1 MLSTNN
7 VSVQFGERPL
17 FENVSVKFSDGNRYG
32 LIGANG
38 AGKSTFMKVIGG
50 ELEPTSGEVILQKD
64 LRLGKLRQ
72 DQFAYEREKV
82 IDVVLQGHQEMW
94 QVMNE
99 RDAIYMDPQASEED
113 YMRAADLEVQFAEYG
128 GYTAQAR
135 AAELLTGAGV
145 PEALH
150 LSLMQ
155 EIPSDLKIRVLLAQ
169 ALFANPDILLLDEP
183 TNHLDINTIRWLEN
197 VLNSSQSTMVIISH
211 DRHFLNQVC
220 THIADV
226 DYGNISI
233 YTGNYDDYMLASTRA
248 REQLLRDNAK
258 AKGKLKELQEF
269 VARFSANKSKA
280 RQATSRLKQADK
292 IKEQIIEVKPSSRQS
307 PYMCFIYDDKLK
319 IHRFVVEVKKIS
331 KTYAHSL
338 FKHLSFMLEAG
349 ERLAIIGPNG
359 AGKSSL
365 LKALVHHYDEKLAD
379 IQLDEGEIKWAEKV
393 KLGYYPQ
400 DHEVYF
406 DSNLS
411 MSDWLA
417 QWLQPGD
424 DEQMVRSI
432 LGRLLFSGNEVQ
444 KPVNVLSGGEK
455 GRLIFGK
462 LLLLQA
468 NVLVMDE
475 PTNHMDMETIE
486 SLNLALEKY
495 TGTLIFVSHD
505 RQLVSSLATQ
515 IIELDGQGGAEFYPG
530 DYESYLLKRQFIE
543 IRDGFSI

>member
-7 VSVQFGERPL
+7 VSVQFGEKPL
-17 FENVSVKFSDGNRYG
+17 FENVSVKFGDGNRYG

-72 DQFAYEREKV
+72 DQFAYEQEKV
-82 IDVVLQGHQEMW
+82 MDVVLQGHQEMW

-113 YMRAADLEVQFAEYG
+113 YMRAADLEVQFAEYD

-145 PEALH
+145 PETLH

-169 ALFANPDILLLDEP
+169 ALFANPDVLLLDEP

-197 VLNSSQSTMVIISH
+197 VLNNSQSTMVIISH

-258 AKGKLKELQEF
+258 AKEKLKELQEF

-292 IKEQIIEVKPSSRQS
+292 IKEQMIEVKPSSRQS
-307 PYMCFIYDDKLK
+307 PYMRFIYDDKLK
-319 IHRFVVEVKKIS
+319 IHRFVVEVKNIS
-331 KTYAHSL
+331 KTYAHPL
-338 FKHLSFMLEAG
+338 FKHLSFTLEAG

-400 DHEVYF
+400 DHEAYF
-406 DSNLS
+406 DLNLS
-411 MSDWLA
+411 MADWLA
-417 QWLQPGD
+417 QWQQPGD

-530 DYESYLLKRQFIE
+530 DYESYLLKKQSVF
-543 IRDGFSI
+543 

>member
-1 MLSTNN
+1 M
-7 VSVQFGERPL
+7 
-17 FENVSVKFSDGNRYG
+17 KFSDGNRYG

-307 PYMCFIYDDKLK
+307 PYMRFIYDDKLK

-331 KTYAHSL
+331 KTYTHSL
-338 FKHLSFMLEAG
+338 FQHLSFMLEAG

-530 DYESYLLKRQFIE
+530 DYESYLLKRQ
-543 IRDGFSI
+543 SVL

>member
-1 MLSTNN
+1 M
-7 VSVQFGERPL
+7 SVQFGEKPL
-17 FENVSVKFSDGNRYG
+17 FENVSVKFGDGNRYG

-72 DQFAYEREKV
+72 DQFAYEQEKV
-82 IDVVLQGHQEMW
+82 MDVVLQGHQEMW

-145 PEALH
+145 PETLH

-169 ALFANPDILLLDEP
+169 ALFANPDVLLLDEP

-197 VLNSSQSTMVIISH
+197 VLNNSQSTMVIISH

-258 AKGKLKELQEF
+258 AKEKLKELQEF

-292 IKEQIIEVKPSSRQS
+292 IKRPFSPPDKTLTGFCTSLPLNNKRPKILRTICSSSPGCCHWANQSAIE
-307 PYMCFIYDDKLK
+307 
-319 IHRFVVEVKKIS
+319 RFKS
-331 KTYAHSL
+331 K
-338 FKHLSFMLEAG
+338 
-349 ERLAIIGPNG
+349 
-359 AGKSSL
+359 
-365 LKALVHHYDEKLAD
+365 
-379 IQLDEGEIKWAEKV
+379 
-393 KLGYYPQ
+393 
-400 DHEVYF
+400 
-406 DSNLS
+406 
-411 MSDWLA
+411 
-417 QWLQPGD
+417 
-424 DEQMVRSI
+424 
-432 LGRLLFSGNEVQ
+432 
-444 KPVNVLSGGEK
+444 
-455 GRLIFGK
+455 
-462 LLLLQA
+462 
-468 NVLVMDE
+468 
-475 PTNHMDMETIE
+475 
-486 SLNLALEKY
+486 
-495 TGTLIFVSHD
+495 
-505 RQLVSSLATQ
+505 
-515 IIELDGQGGAEFYPG
+515 
-530 DYESYLLKRQFIE
+530 
-543 IRDGFSI
+543 

>member
-280 RQATSRLKQADK
+280 RQATSCLKQADK

-307 PYMCFIYDDKLK
+307 PYMRFIYDDKLK

-530 DYESYLLKRQFIE
+530 DYESYLLKRQ
-543 IRDGFSI
+543 SVL

>member
-7 VSVQFGERPL
+7 VSVQFGEKPL
-17 FENVSVKFSDGNRYG
+17 FENVSVKFGDGNRYG

-72 DQFAYEREKV
+72 DQFAYEQEKV
-82 IDVVLQGHQEMW
+82 MDVVLQGHQEMW

-145 PEALH
+145 PETLH

-169 ALFANPDILLLDEP
+169 ALFANPDVLLLDEP

-197 VLNSSQSTMVIISH
+197 VLNNSQSTMVIISH

-258 AKGKLKELQEF
+258 AKEKLKELQEF

-292 IKEQIIEVKPSSRQS
+292 IKEQMIEVKPSSRQS
-307 PYMCFIYDDKLK
+307 PYMRFIYDDKLK
-319 IHRFVVEVKKIS
+319 IHRFVVEVKNIS
-331 KTYAHSL
+331 KTYAHPL
-338 FKHLSFMLEAG
+338 FKHLSFTLEAG

-365 LKALVHHYDEKLAD
+365 LKALVHHYDEELAD

-400 DHEVYF
+400 DHEAYF
-406 DSNLS
+406 DLNLS
-411 MSDWLA
+411 MADWLA
-417 QWLQPGD
+417 QWQQPGD

-530 DYESYLLKRQFIE
+530 DYESYLLKRQ
-543 IRDGFSI
+543 SVL

>member
-1 MLSTNN
+1 M
-7 VSVQFGERPL
+7 SVQFGEKPL
-17 FENVSVKFSDGNRYG
+17 FENVSVKFGDGNRYG

-72 DQFAYEREKV
+72 DQFAYEQEKV
-82 IDVVLQGHQEMW
+82 MDVVLQGHQEMW

-145 PEALH
+145 PETLH

-169 ALFANPDILLLDEP
+169 ALFANPDVLLLDEP

-197 VLNSSQSTMVIISH
+197 VLNNSQSTMVIISH

-258 AKGKLKELQEF
+258 AKEKLKELQEF

-292 IKEQIIEVKPSSRQS
+292 IKEQMIEVKPSSRQS
-307 PYMCFIYDDKLK
+307 PYMRFIYDDKLK
-319 IHRFVVEVKKIS
+319 IHRFVVEVKNIS
-331 KTYAHSL
+331 KTYAHPL
-338 FKHLSFMLEAG
+338 FKHLSFTLEAG

-400 DHEVYF
+400 DHEAYF
-406 DSNLS
+406 DLNLS
-411 MSDWLA
+411 MADWLA
-417 QWLQPGD
+417 QWQQPGD

-515 IIELDGQGGAEFYPG
+515 IIELDGQGCNQTWRCLYRQRTFPAGFGSAE
-530 DYESYLLKRQFIE
+530 
-543 IRDGFSI
+543 

>member
-1 MLSTNN
+1 M
-7 VSVQFGERPL
+7 SVQFGERPL

-280 RQATSRLKQADK
+280 RQATSP
-292 IKEQIIEVKPSSRQS
+292 VS
-307 PYMCFIYDDKLK
+307 Y
-319 IHRFVVEVKKIS
+319 
-331 KTYAHSL
+331 T
-338 FKHLSFMLEAG
+338 HLTL
-349 ERLAIIGPNG
+349 PT
-359 AGKSSL
+359 
-365 LKALVHHYDEKLAD
+365 KA
-379 IQLDEGEIKWAEKV
+379 
-393 KLGYYPQ
+393 
-400 DHEVYF
+400 
-406 DSNLS
+406 
-411 MSDWLA
+411 
-417 QWLQPGD
+417 
-424 DEQMVRSI
+424 
-432 LGRLLFSGNEVQ
+432 
-444 KPVNVLSGGEK
+444 
-455 GRLIFGK
+455 
-462 LLLLQA
+462 
-468 NVLVMDE
+468 
-475 PTNHMDMETIE
+475 
-486 SLNLALEKY
+486 
-495 TGTLIFVSHD
+495 
-505 RQLVSSLATQ
+505 
-515 IIELDGQGGAEFYPG
+515 
-530 DYESYLLKRQFIE
+530 
-543 IRDGFSI
+543 

>member
-7 VSVQFGERPL
+7 VSVQFGEKPL
-17 FENVSVKFSDGNRYG
+17 FENVSVKFGDGNRYG

-72 DQFAYEREKV
+72 DQFAYEQEKV
-82 IDVVLQGHQEMW
+82 MDVVLQGHQEMW

-145 PEALH
+145 PETLH

-169 ALFANPDILLLDEP
+169 ALFANPDVLLLDEP

-197 VLNSSQSTMVIISH
+197 VLNNSQSTMVIISH

-258 AKGKLKELQEF
+258 AKEKLKELQEF

-292 IKEQIIEVKPSSRQS
+292 IKEQMIEVKPSSRQS
-307 PYMCFIYDDKLK
+307 PYMRFIYDDKLK
-319 IHRFVVEVKKIS
+319 IHRFVVEVKNIS
-331 KTYAHSL
+331 KTYAHPL
-338 FKHLSFMLEAG
+338 FKHLSFTLEAG

-400 DHEVYF
+400 DHEAYF
-406 DSNLS
+406 DLNLS
-411 MSDWLA
+411 MADWLA
-417 QWLQPGD
+417 QWQQPGD

-432 LGRLLFSGNEVQ
+432 LRRLLFSGNEVQ

-530 DYESYLLKRQFIE
+530 DYESYLLKKQ
-543 IRDGFSI
+543 SVL

>member
-307 PYMCFIYDDKLK
+307 PYMRFILSL
-319 IHRFVVEVKKIS
+319 IHI
-331 KTYAHSL
+331 
-338 FKHLSFMLEAG
+338 
-349 ERLAIIGPNG
+349 
-359 AGKSSL
+359 
-365 LKALVHHYDEKLAD
+365 
-379 IQLDEGEIKWAEKV
+379 
-393 KLGYYPQ
+393 
-400 DHEVYF
+400 
-406 DSNLS
+406 
-411 MSDWLA
+411 
-417 QWLQPGD
+417 
-424 DEQMVRSI
+424 
-432 LGRLLFSGNEVQ
+432 
-444 KPVNVLSGGEK
+444 
-455 GRLIFGK
+455 
-462 LLLLQA
+462 
-468 NVLVMDE
+468 
-475 PTNHMDMETIE
+475 
-486 SLNLALEKY
+486 
-495 TGTLIFVSHD
+495 
-505 RQLVSSLATQ
+505 
-515 IIELDGQGGAEFYPG
+515 
-530 DYESYLLKRQFIE
+530 
-543 IRDGFSI
+543 

>member
-307 PYMCFIYDDKLK
+307 PYMRFIYDDKLK

-400 DHEVYF
+400 DHEAYF
-406 DSNLS
+406 DLNLS
-411 MSDWLA
+411 MADWLA
-417 QWLQPGD
+417 QWQQPGD

-530 DYESYLLKRQFIE
+530 DYESYLLKRQ
-543 IRDGFSI
+543 SVL

>member
-7 VSVQFGERPL
+7 VSVQFGEKPL
-17 FENVSVKFSDGNRYG
+17 FENVSVKFGDGNRYG

-72 DQFAYEREKV
+72 DQFAYEQEKV
-82 IDVVLQGHQEMW
+82 MDVVLQGHQEMW

-145 PEALH
+145 PETLH

-169 ALFANPDILLLDEP
+169 ALFANPDVLLLDEP

-197 VLNSSQSTMVIISH
+197 VLNNSQSTMVIISH

-248 REQLLRDNAK
+248 REQLL
-258 AKGKLKELQEF
+258 
-269 VARFSANKSKA
+269 
-280 RQATSRLKQADK
+280 
-292 IKEQIIEVKPSSRQS
+292 P
-307 PYMCFIYDDKLK
+307 
-319 IHRFVVEVKKIS
+319 
-331 KTYAHSL
+331 
-338 FKHLSFMLEAG
+338 
-349 ERLAIIGPNG
+349 
-359 AGKSSL
+359 
-365 LKALVHHYDEKLAD
+365 
-379 IQLDEGEIKWAEKV
+379 
-393 KLGYYPQ
+393 
-400 DHEVYF
+400 
-406 DSNLS
+406 
-411 MSDWLA
+411 
-417 QWLQPGD
+417 
-424 DEQMVRSI
+424 
-432 LGRLLFSGNEVQ
+432 
-444 KPVNVLSGGEK
+444 
-455 GRLIFGK
+455 
-462 LLLLQA
+462 
-468 NVLVMDE
+468 
-475 PTNHMDMETIE
+475 
-486 SLNLALEKY
+486 
-495 TGTLIFVSHD
+495 
-505 RQLVSSLATQ
+505 
-515 IIELDGQGGAEFYPG
+515 
-530 DYESYLLKRQFIE
+530 
-543 IRDGFSI
+543 

>member
-7 VSVQFGERPL
+7 VSVQFGEKPL
-17 FENVSVKFSDGNRYG
+17 FENVSVKFGDGNRYG

-72 DQFAYEREKV
+72 DQFAYEQEKV
-82 IDVVLQGHQEMW
+82 MDVVLQGHQEMW

-145 PEALH
+145 PETLH

-169 ALFANPDILLLDEP
+169 ALFANPDVLLLDEP

-197 VLNSSQSTMVIISH
+197 VLNNSQSTMVIISH

-258 AKGKLKELQEF
+258 AKEKLKELQEF

-292 IKEQIIEVKPSSRQS
+292 IKEQMIEVKPSSRQS
-307 PYMCFIYDDKLK
+307 PYMRFIYDDKLK
-319 IHRFVVEVKKIS
+319 IHRFVVEVKNIS
-331 KTYAHSL
+331 KTYAHPL
-338 FKHLSFMLEAG
+338 FKHLSFTLEAG

-400 DHEVYF
+400 DHEAYF
-406 DSNLS
+406 DLNLS
-411 MSDWLA
+411 MADWLA
-417 QWLQPGD
+417 QWQQPGD

-530 DYESYLLKRQFIE
+530 DYESYLLKKQ
-543 IRDGFSI
+543 SVL

>member
-7 VSVQFGERPL
+7 VSVQFGEKPL
-17 FENVSVKFSDGNRYG
+17 FENVSVKFGDGNRYG

-72 DQFAYEREKV
+72 DQFAYEQEKV
-82 IDVVLQGHQEMW
+82 MDVVLQGHQEMW

-113 YMRAADLEVQFAEYG
+113 YMRAADLEVQFAEYD

-169 ALFANPDILLLDEP
+169 ALFANPDVLLLDEP

-197 VLNSSQSTMVIISH
+197 VLNNSQSTMVIISH

-258 AKGKLKELQEF
+258 AKEKLKELQEF

-292 IKEQIIEVKPSSRQS
+292 IKEQMIEVKPSSRQS
-307 PYMCFIYDDKLK
+307 PYMRFIYDDKLK
-319 IHRFVVEVKKIS
+319 IHRFVVEVKNIS
-331 KTYAHSL
+331 KTYAHPL
-338 FKHLSFMLEAG
+338 FKHLSFTLEAG

-400 DHEVYF
+400 DHEAYF
-406 DSNLS
+406 DLNLS
-411 MSDWLA
+411 MADWLA
-417 QWLQPGD
+417 QWQQPGD

-530 DYESYLLKRQFIE
+530 DYESYLLKKQ
-543 IRDGFSI
+543 SVL

>member
-7 VSVQFGERPL
+7 VSVQFGEKPL
-17 FENVSVKFSDGNRYG
+17 FENVSVKFGDGNRYG

-38 AGKSTFMKVIGG
+38 AGKSTFMKVIGR
-50 ELEPTSGEVILQKD
+50 ELEPTSGEVILQQG

-72 DQFAYEREKV
+72 DQFAYEQEKV
-82 IDVVLQGHQEMW
+82 MDVVLQGHQEMW

-99 RDAIYMDPQASEED
+99 RDAIYMDPHASEED

-145 PEALH
+145 PETLH
-150 LSLMQ
+150 LAFMR
-155 EIPSDLKIRVLLAQ
+155 EIPSDLKIRILLAQ

-226 DYGNISI
+226 DYGNIAV
-233 YTGNYDDYMLASTRA
+233 YTGNYDDYILASTRA

-258 AKGKLKELQEF
+258 AKEKLKELQEF

-292 IKEQIIEVKPSSRQS
+292 IKEQMVEVKPSSRQS
-307 PYMCFIYDDKLK
+307 PYMPFAYDDKLK
-319 IHRFVVEVKKIS
+319 IHRFAVEVKNIS
-331 KTYAHSL
+331 KAYAHPL
-338 FKHLSFMLEAG
+338 FKHLSFMVEAG

-365 LKALVHHYDEKLAD
+365 LKALVHHYDEQLAD

-400 DHEVYF
+400 DHEAYF
-406 DSNLS
+406 ACNLS
-411 MSDWLA
+411 MFDWLA
-417 QWLQPGD
+417 QWQQPGD
-424 DEQMVRSI
+424 DQQMVRSV

-444 KPVNVLSGGEK
+444 KPVSVLSGGEK
-455 GRLIFGK
+455 GRLIFGQ

-530 DYESYLLKRQFIE
+530 DYESYLLKK
-543 IRDGFSI
+543 

>member
-17 FENVSVKFSDGNRYG
+17 FENVSMKFSDGNRYG

-307 PYMCFIYDDKLK
+307 PYMRFIYDDKLK

-338 FKHLSFMLEAG
+338 FQHLSFMLEAG

-530 DYESYLLKRQFIE
+530 DYESYLLKRQ
-543 IRDGFSI
+543 SVL